1 MANKKI
7 TELTALTTVSDVRAI
22 VGVAGTAKKKIALAN
37 LSAGSLII
45 NA

>member
-7 TELTALTTVSDVRAI
+7 TELTALTTAGDVLAI
-22 VGVAGTAKKKIALAN
+22 VTAGTAKKKIALAN
-37 LSAGSLII
+37 LSAGSLLI